1 MKAFQERTD
10 SVVRTRLL
18 ASWLVAGVLLCA
30 CGKNDEAVVAIALH
44 PVETNIVYAV
54 THRGVFKTSDGGGEW
69 RNVFTGVSASRVLA
83 IGVDPKNPSTVYI
96 GTKDDGVY
104 MSFDGGRHWLPRRT
118 GLDDVRVTA
127 EVQQIVFTPGAP
139 ARMFLATAMG
149 VFESTDEGMSWRK
162 QMAGIT
168 DVLMVTALALDP
180 TRPEIMYAGTSGGV
194 YKTTD
199 AARSWNAVNAGLI
212 PPDLVA
218 SSRALGVTTLVVD
231 PQHPETVY
239 AGTLAGLYKTVD
251 GGRAWVRIGMDLG
264 DQFISVIALDPAHP
278 EILYVGGRAG
288 IFKSHDGG
296 TTWGER
302 NNGLTNR
309 NVLSLAASRVS
320 PALLYAGTNG
330 DGLFRSRN
338 DAATWESVSL
348 AGR

>member
-1 MKAFQERTD
+1 MRERTD

-18 ASWLVAGVLLCA
+18 AAWLVAGALLCA
-30 CGKNDEAVVAIALH
+30 CGKNDEAVTAIALH
-44 PVETNIVYAV
+44 PVETDILYVV
-54 THRGVFKTSDGGGEW
+54 THRGVFKTLNGGGEW
-69 RNVFTGVSASRVLA
+69 RNVFTGVSSSRVLA
-83 IGVDPKNPSTVYI
+83 IGVDSKNPSTVYI

-127 EVQQIVFTPGAP
+127 EVQQIVFAPGTPT
-139 ARMFLATAMG
+139 RMFLATAMG
-149 VFESTDEGMSWRK
+149 VFESKDEGMSWHK
-162 QMAGIT
+162 HMMGIT
-168 DVLMVTALALDP
+168 DVLMVTTLALDP
-180 TRPEIMYAGTSGGV
+180 TSPAIMYAGTSGGV
-194 YKTTD
+194 YKTMD

-212 PPDLVA
+212 PSHLVA
-218 SSRALGVTTLVVD
+218 SSRALGVTTLAVD

-239 AGTLAGLYKTVD
+239 AGTLTGLYKTVD
-251 GGRAWVRIGMDLG
+251 GGRLWVRIGMDLG
-264 DQFISVIALDPAHP
+264 DQFISVIALDPTRP

-302 NNGLTNR
+302 SNGLTNR

-320 PALLYAGTNG
+320 PVLLYAGTNG
-330 DGLFRSRN
+330 NGLFRSRN
-338 DAATWESVSL
+338 DAATWESVPL